1 MTEKLDW
8 GIIGTGFIAEKFSGE
23 LPQAPG
29 TVLTTVGS
37 RTLESAERFCP
48 EYDGRPL
55 Q

>member
-8 GIIGTGFIAEKFSGE
+8 GIIGTGFIAEKFGGD
-23 LPQAPG
+23 LPQALG
-29 TVLTTVGS
+29 TGLAAVGS

>member
-1 MTEKLDW
+1 MTGKLDL
-8 GIIGTGFIAEKFSGE
+8 GIIGTGFIAEKFGGD
-23 LPQAPG
+23 LPQALG
-29 TVLTTVGS
+29 TGRAAVGS